1 MCQEM
6 FTLGLKEHTKR
17 EEEISL
23 FFTSV
28 KDAREENT
36 NVGVKCINEYITYKK
51 KVRFRCL

>member
-51 KVRFRCL
+51 KVRLR